1 VASVTV
7 NHQVSILVEVTLADD
22 RYEIK
27 ETKRLI
33 LTFSKIKNEKNAL
46 DGI

>member
-22 RYEIK
+22 RDEVK